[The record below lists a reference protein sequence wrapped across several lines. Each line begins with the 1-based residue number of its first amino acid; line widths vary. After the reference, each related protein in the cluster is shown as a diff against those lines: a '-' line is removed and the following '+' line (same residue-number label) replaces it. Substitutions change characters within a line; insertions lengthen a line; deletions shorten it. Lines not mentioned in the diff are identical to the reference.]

1 MMRLLTRTFL
11 LFSLFST
18 LFASQSFS
26 QTWTNFTGVGTNWS
40 TVGNW
45 TGGVVPTS
53 SATTQLTFGSSPG
66 NIPTGSFFAYPSVGN
81 YSSTNDIA
89 TPFLVNRMIFE
100 GLGANDISSN
110 GIVMTTSNAAGG
122 FSFSGTNAQITQNGT
137 GSVSFTNGTA
147 TTDVNLNN
155 TNLTINGSGFGHVTM
170 AGVIG
175 GTGDLIIDHTGTSA
189 MNTGGQIFVAPGAAN
204 TFTGNIVLNNGNL
217 TLNTT
222 NSVLAAG
229 GTLVINGGTVRGS
242 TGLNLSNAVTLN
254 SRLIQVGVLA
264 STYSGVISGN
274 GGIRLSNHAN
284 VATNFTNTI
293 SGTGTIEVEGY
304 GTVFPTFALSS
315 TATTNGTALNA
326 AGYSI
331 NLGTL
336 SISNATANV
345 TRLNSAATLA
355 LNNATFS
362 FTAAGTAANAETLAS
377 TTITGNALFTLN
389 GVTTA
394 PTTINAGTLTRTGNS
409 TFLVNTNA
417 VTGTV
422 LGGTPGTNGSVN
434 LLFGTGTGITNTNGV
449 LPYGFSTIASGT
461 VISNELVR
469 YDATNGVVPLNP
481 TTDYLNGPAVGFTSN
496 ATGNVRASF
505 GATGITGN
513 RSVNSLMLTSP
524 SAATFG
530 TSLIGDGNSKAT
542 INLTSGLIGIGI
554 NAGTTAST
562 YGSLIDSNI
571 ALGST
576 TGHIQNTN
584 VAIFSGSF
592 SGSNG
597 LVKAGTGSA
606 VFYGNNSNLTGGLT
620 VTNGN
625 LLFVSDSNLGAA
637 GGSVTL
643 SAGQGS
649 GFLSFNSLRE
659 FTPLASTTLNINRP
673 TTLNG
678 VGGLVAAQSNTTL
691 NWNGVISGTGRFA
704 KLGGGVLGL
713 NGTNSFTGDVSLFAG
728 TLIAGSD
735 AALGNAANNIVFN
748 NGTSVAIFQFGS
760 SFTTARN
767 FLFNSTTATAA
778 TIFDNGF
785 DATISGA
792 LVGGQTGVTFL
803 KAGSGNMT
811 LTGLNT
817 INGPITVGDLTPTR
831 RTGANF
837 AQTGGTL
844 TLSGANG
851 SLAGGTSYT
860 FNYATVHLDN
870 SSAINQNR
878 LSSSSVTLNGTE
890 LKLTGNTS
898 ANMADHMGRAAAT
911 GLVSNSLLNTLTVV
925 QPNSGGGNR
934 DTTLVFTG
942 YSVAGVAT
950 TLFRGNNL
958 GVTAGGSD
966 TTHIRFATAPTL
978 TNGIIAS
985 GLYANSTTGVAEDL
999 ATHTTAEGIGR
1010 FSTYTTLPASGA
1022 VNTTNYNLSG
1032 PLAMTAAQATNAIK
1046 LTDANVNLAGNTLSV
1061 TGAGALLVTSAA
1073 SNPSTITTTTGTPDL
1088 AFGTAPARITV
1099 NTTLTVGSVANP
1111 VRLTGS
1117 GGLNKTGPGTLE
1129 VSSSTLSGALNVSEG
1144 TYRLLGTA
1152 GWVSGTTVTMMPGA
1166 NLDFNNLGTVATP
1179 VGTMALNG
1187 FGTTAIGTGAIAI
1200 GSATG
1205 TYAGAFTG
1213 TTGTLLQT
1221 GTSTQ
1226 TLNGNSPG
1234 FAGDVRILAGIM
1246 SIDANVDPAAA
1257 SPGPLGTGTTAVQL
1271 GNTTGT
1277 STAQLTLGTNLT
1289 SFKRNLVVPA
1299 GVPSTTALSISM
1311 GTGIANFD
1319 GNITISR
1326 DLRITGGGASGYT
1339 NFNGVISDGTAA
1351 GRIDWFNNNFN
1362 LNGNNT
1368 FTGGIFVQAVST
1380 AILGLGHDNAAGTGP
1395 IVISNQTFTGG
1406 FRADNGSRT
1415 IANAFDYEA
1424 GSTSN
1429 TIGFTGVNNLTFTA
1443 ANVSLLNSATAT
1455 TRTWN
1460 VIGPGLVTFNGNL
1473 NQTGGGAASL
1483 VKAGAG
1489 ILVLN
1494 GTTSNFS
1501 GGTTINSGTIRIGN
1515 TSGSA
1520 TGAGAITVNAG
1531 GRFEGTGIA
1540 SGLAT
1545 VNANGIIAG
1554 GNGVSGTLTVGGIT
1568 FATGSYMA
1576 VGITDGSTPG
1586 AISTGLSTVN
1596 AASNTSIINTGTITT
1611 LGNVS
1616 LLIDLANTLF
1626 ANPDTAHSFRIA
1638 TGFGDQSGLSIT
1650 DSTRFTFFNL
1660 NPNTINITTVS
1671 LTGDVGGNVY
1681 LNFNPV
1687 PEPMTILAI
1696 GLTGLVVGRRLRR
1709 RVMA

>member
-1 MMRLLTRTFL
+1 M
-11 LFSLFST
+11 
-18 LFASQSFS
+18 
-26 QTWTNFTGVGTNWS
+26 V
-40 TVGNW
+40 
-45 TGGVVPTS
+45 
-53 SATTQLTFGSSPG
+53 
-66 NIPTGSFFAYPSVGN
+66 
-81 YSSTNDIA
+81 
-89 TPFLVNRMIFE
+89 FE
-100 GLGANDISSN
+100 GLGANDISGN
-110 GIVMTTSNAAGG
+110 GIVITSNNAASS

-137 GSVSFTNGTA
+137 GSVSFANGTA
-147 TTDVNLNN
+147 TTDLTLNS
-155 TNLTINGSGFGHVTM
+155 TDLTINGTGFGHVTL

-175 GTGDLIIDHTGTSA
+175 GTGNLIIDHTGTSA

-222 NSVLAAG
+222 AVPLAAA

-242 TGLNLSNAVTLN
+242 SAFSLSNAVTLN
-254 SRLIQVGVLA
+254 SRLVQVGVLG
-264 STYSGVISGN
+264 STYNGVISGN
-274 GGIRLSNHAN
+274 GGIRLASHAS
-284 VATNFTNTI
+284 VSTIFSNTI

-304 GTVFPTFALSS
+304 GFAAPTFSLIS

-326 AGYSI
+326 AGYNI

-336 SISNATANV
+336 SISNATANA
-345 TRLNSAATLA
+345 TRLNSAAPLV
-355 LNNATFS
+355 LNNGTFS
-362 FTAAGTAANAETLAS
+362 FTAGGSLANGETLAS

-409 TFLVNTNA
+409 TFLVNTNT

-422 LGGTPGTNGSVN
+422 LGGTPGANGSVN
-434 LLFGTGTGITNTNGV
+434 LLFGSGTGITNTNGV
-449 LPYGFSTIASGT
+449 LPYGFSTIATAT

-469 YDATNGVVPLNP
+469 YDATRGVVPLSG
-481 TTDYLNGPAVGFTSN
+481 TDYLNGPAVGFTSN

-505 GATGITGN
+505 GATSITGN

-524 SAATFG
+524 SGAATG
-530 TSLIGDGNSKAT
+530 TSLIGDGTLKAT
-542 INLTSGLIGIGI
+542 INVTSGLIGVGI
-554 NAGTTAST
+554 NGGTTASS

-584 VAIFSGSF
+584 IAIFSGSF

-597 LVKAGTGSA
+597 LVKAGTGAA
-606 VFYGNNSNLTGGLT
+606 VLYGDNSSLTGGLT

-643 SAGQGS
+643 SAAQG
-649 GFLSFNSLRE
+649 GGLLSFNSLRE
-659 FTPLASTTLNINRP
+659 FTPLASTTLSVNRP

-678 VGGLVAAQSNTTL
+678 AGGLVVSQSNTTM
-691 NWNGVISGTGRFA
+691 NWNGVISGTGRFGKVGA
-704 KLGGGVLGL
+704 GVLGL

-748 NGTSVAIFQFGS
+748 NGASVAIFQFGS

-767 FLFNSTTATAA
+767 FLFNSTTASAA

-785 DATISGA
+785 DTTISGA
-792 LVGGQTGVTFL
+792 LVGGQTSVTFL

-870 SSAINQNR
+870 TAAINQNR
-878 LSSSSVTLNGTE
+878 LSSSSVTLNGSE
-890 LKLTGNTS
+890 LKLTGNTT

-911 GLVSNSLLNTLTVV
+911 GLVSNSLFNTLTVV

-942 YSVAGVAT
+942 YTVAGVAT

-966 TTHIRFATAPTL
+966 TTHIRFATAPTQ

-985 GLYANSTTGVAEDL
+985 GLYANSTTGLAEDL

-1010 FSTYTTLPASGA
+1010 FNTYTALPASGA
-1022 VNTTNYNLSG
+1022 VNTTNYNLTG
-1032 PLAMTAAQATNAIK
+1032 PLAMTAAQAANAIK
-1046 LTDANVNLAGNTLSV
+1046 LTDAAIDLAGNTLSV

-1088 AFGTAPARITV
+1088 AFGAAPARITV

-1117 GGLNKTGPGTLE
+1117 GGLNKAGPGTLE
-1129 VSSSTLSGALNVSEG
+1129 VSSSTLSGPLNVSQG

-1166 NLDFNNLGTVATP
+1166 TLDFNNLGTTATP

-1187 FGTTAIGTGAIAI
+1187 FGTVAIGTGAIAI
-1200 GSATG
+1200 GSATA
-1205 TYAGAFTG
+1205 TYGGAFTG

-1234 FAGDVRILAGIM
+1234 FAGDVQILAGTL
-1246 SIDANVDPAAA
+1246 SVDSNVRPTD
-1257 SPGPLGTGTTAVQL
+1257 SVNPGALGTGTTPIQIGA
-1271 GNTTGT
+1271 TTGANLA
-1277 STAQLTLGTNLT
+1277 SLHFGTNVT
-1289 SFKRNLVVPA
+1289 EFNRSIVVPA
-1299 GVPSTTALSISM
+1299 GVPNTTAFSLRTVNGSI
-1311 GTGIANFD
+1311 GTIG
-1319 GNITISR
+1319 GNITLSR
-1326 DLRITGGGASGYT
+1326 DLRLDNTSFSSAATGYYTITGTIA
-1339 NFNGVISDGTAA
+1339 DGTAP
-1351 GRIDWFNNNFN
+1351 GSIDWFGGNFN
-1362 LNGNNT
+1362 LHAANT
-1368 FTGGIFVQAVST
+1368 FTGGIFLQAAST
-1380 AILGLGHDNAAGTGP
+1380 LILGLGHDSALGTGP
-1395 IVISNQTFTGG
+1395 ILIANQTFTGV
-1406 FRADNGSRT
+1406 FRADNGNRT
-1415 IANAFDYEA
+1415 ISNSIDYEA

-1443 ANVSLLNSATAT
+1443 ANFSLLNSAAAT

-1460 VIGPGLVTFNGNL
+1460 VIGPGVVTFNGNL

-1483 VKAGAG
+1483 IKTGAG

-1501 GGTTINSGTIRIGN
+1501 GGTTINSGTLRIGN

-1520 TGAGAITVNAG
+1520 TGAGSITVNAG

-1554 GNGVSGTLTVGGIT
+1554 GNGVSGSLTVGGIT
-1568 FATGSYMA
+1568 FATGSFMA

-1586 AISTGLSTVN
+1586 AISTGTSTVN

-1611 LGNVS
+1611 LGNAS

-1638 TGFGDQSGLSIT
+1638 TGFGDQSGLNIT

-1671 LTGDVGGNVY
+1671 LTGDVSGNVY
-1681 LNFNPV
+1681 LNFTPV
-1687 PEPMTILAI
+1687 PEPMTILAV

-1709 RVMA
+1709 RVTA